1 MNRAE
6 RRRVSREAASDP
18 VISIKQSE
26 INKIKR
32 DTLNKAVDMAFELML
47 AIPTMVIHDKYS
59 LLMKKVVDGKSRE
72 ERFAELCFDLYD
84 SYEKGYVTIEDL
96 RKCLWEEAGMK
107 VKANG

>member
-6 RRRVSREAASDP
+6 RRRTLREAASDP

-26 INKIKR
+26 IDKIKT
-32 DTLNKAVDMAFELML
+32 DATLKAVNMAFELML
-47 AIPTMVIHDKYS
+47 AIPVMVIHDKFGQ
-59 LLMKKVVDGKSRE
+59 LMKKDGRE

-84 SYEKGYVTIEDL
+84 SYEKDYVTIEDL

-107 VKANG
+107 VKKNG

>member
-6 RRRVSREAASDP
+6 RRRASREAASDP

-26 INKIKR
+26 INKMRR
-32 DTLNKAVDMAFELML
+32 DDLNKAVDTAFELML
-47 AIPTMVIHDKYS
+47 AIPVMVIHDKYS

-72 ERFAELCFDLYD
+72 ERFAELCFELYD
-84 SYEKGYVTIEDL
+84 AYAKDYVTIEDL

-107 VKANG
+107 VKKDG